1 MTESTLVAPIELTD
15 PDLDAATVKILRRP
29 ARFPT

>member
-15 PDLDAATVKILRRP
+15 ADLDAVSGQEGTCAP
-29 ARFPT
+29 P